1 MAGARSNLA
10 GTKRRLAL
18 SSRHGQRRFARR
30 RRAPLTRRTRRAR
43 PFTRPGGRQGRQEAR
58 PALLQAR
65 SRRARRRCSVRPFA
79 LSAALTVARLGAH
92 ASLLAL
98 LDQLRTYYSK
108 GTRLE
113 YVTQR
118 EVLTYQN
125 EVAQIGSSP
134 APALPC

>member
-1 MAGARSNLA
+1 M
-10 GTKRRLAL
+10 
-18 SSRHGQRRFARR
+18 
-30 RRAPLTRRTRRAR
+30 
-43 PFTRPGGRQGRQEAR
+43 
-58 PALLQAR
+58 
-65 SRRARRRCSVRPFA
+65 RPFA